1 MAPALAAVAAAMA
14 APATL
19 AAAAAALAA
28 AVPQR
33 TVESEEEDDTDD
45 EKSFVSAG
53 GSKDV
58 ECGKANLSGVPGA
71 KPHPDPVVEV
81 SAPQREYVH
90 ASL

>member
-14 APATL
+14 APAAL

-45 EKSFVSAG
+45 EKSFVSAPG
-53 GSKDV
+53 GSKGV
-58 ECGKANLSGVPGA
+58 SATANLSGVPGA

-81 SAPQREYVH
+81 RVQET
-90 ASL
+90 